1 MSINILNIKYKR
13 IKKALFN
20 ASVSKKNNYLNVNIT
35 YISKKNDYLYTHI
48 TFLNKLNNQNHLNL
62 ISNNFNILNA
72 INQNKNEN
80 KNFINLI
87 TNSNLNKRLLF
98 INFMNLDIRIMI
110 NFNYIRHFFINYSI
124 FIIYIKIQFRFIK
137 NIKNIKIQFFIYN
150 IINLNCNVNSKRV
163 ILTIF
168 NILYVFNIS
177 VNFLSIKKLLNIN
190 IKIVFQKKIIS

>member
-20 ASVSKKNNYLNVNIT
+20 AFVSKKNNYLNVNIT

-150 IINLNCNVNSKRV
+150 IIKLNCNVNSKRV

-190 IKIVFQKKIIS
+190 IKIVF